1 MSNDIKAR
9 VIAQGAQQEIVDL
22 LAHVCEVTKMR
33 FSAVARVT
41 DSQWIACQVDDRIDF
56 GLAPGDELEL
66 RMTICEDIRKS
77 GKMVVIDSVDD
88 HVDWQ
93 THAVPAFYGFKSY
106 ASLPVYAAN
115 GSFYGTLCA
124 LDPEPKTV
132 SSAIIVSELEACA
145 RRLTTLLG

>member
-1 MSNDIKAR
+1 MSEELTAQ
-9 VIAQGAQQEIVDL
+9 VVAQGANQEIVDL
-22 LAHVCEVTKMR
+22 LAHVCAVTHMR

-56 GLAPGDELEL
+56 GLTPGDELEL
-66 RMTICEDIRKS
+66 RMTICDDIRKS
-77 GKMVVIDSVDD
+77 GQMVVIDSVDD

-106 ASLPVYAAN
+106 ASLPVYAAD

-124 LDPEPKTV
+124 LDPDPKTV
-132 SSAIIVSELEACA
+132 SSAQIVSELEACA
-145 RRLTTLLG
+145 KRLTTLLG